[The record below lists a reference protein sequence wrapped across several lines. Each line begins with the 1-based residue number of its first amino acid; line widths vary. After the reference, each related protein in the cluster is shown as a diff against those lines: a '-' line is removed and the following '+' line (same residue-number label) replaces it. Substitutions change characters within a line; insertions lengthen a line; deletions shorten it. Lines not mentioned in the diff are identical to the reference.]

1 MKTKEFFKN
10 FNILSKK
17 YLIFVFL
24 IILAIA
30 IVHNILVYVSYRSH
44 KDSLE
49 KKYLSY
55 AILAG
60 NSYEIFLDNVFHQA
74 EFYGKKINN
83 NYNEEA
89 INELLKNNF
98 SFNTNLDTLR
108 LINWI
113 KFDFISSKNPKFYD
127 NNLAFLS
134 KNEPWKI
141 HFDAIELSSNKTYLP
156 LSFGIVNKYQKFVG
170 TLYSRIDITSLIS
183 FLQKNFKEENITIAI
198 IDNNKNIIAQTP
210 EKIDVPIKFFNDINL
225 ENQSGNINKEYEP
238 NNKIFIAYKKLESYP
253 FTIIVAENKNIIFEP
268 VKNNINR
275 YFFGLFFAIVS
286 ISIILLAFYQIL
298 ISPIIHLFN
307 LANNILN
314 SDEKIIYN
322 PSKKHHFNEI
332 KKLEQALLKIN
343 DYKIELKDTNNQ
355 LINKTDELEKLTQSL
370 ELENSKL
377 SRAYELKDEMQKKSS
392 TSINFNP
399 HEIIQ
404 ECLEMIY
411 PEIYSRQIIIE
422 NGIKEMPKINIPQN
436 IFTQIIINLLSR
448 SFIFCKKNDKIILNN
463 NYTEIDEI
471 DYVSIIIE
479 DCGVGDES
487 FRKKILQNSCT
498 AEETIRL
505 IQAHSGFFKFIDQE
519 NGVKYCMLLPAQSNN
534 KHKENSKIINMF
546 PDKNK

>member
-498 AEETIRL
+498 AEETIKL

-534 KHKENSKIINMF
+534 KYKENSKIINMF

>member
-30 IVHNILVYVSYRSH
+30 IIHNILVYVSYRSH

-170 TLYSRIDITSLIS
+170 TLYSKIDITSLIS

-436 IFTQIIINLLSR
+436 IFTQIIINILSR

-479 DCGVGDES
+479 DCGMGDES

-498 AEETIRL
+498 AEETIKL

-534 KHKENSKIINMF
+534 KYKENSKIINMF

>member
-30 IVHNILVYVSYRSH
+30 IVHNILIYVSYRSH

-83 NYNEEA
+83 NYNEQA

-98 SFNTNLDTLR
+98 SFNTNLDSLR

-127 NNLAFLS
+127 NNLAILS

-286 ISIILLAFYQIL
+286 ISIILLVFYQIL

-479 DCGVGDES
+479 DCGMGDES

-498 AEETIRL
+498 AEETIKL
-505 IQAHSGFFKFIDQE
+505 IQAHRGFFKFIDQE
-519 NGVKYCMLLPAQSNN
+519 DGVKYCMLLPAQSNN
-534 KHKENSKIINMF
+534 KYKENSKIINMF
-546 PDKNK
+546 PEKNK

>member
-370 ELENSKL
+370 EHENSKL

-534 KHKENSKIINMF
+534 KYKENSKIINMF

>member
-1 MKTKEFFKN
+1 LNFLTICKNIFKYLLYNKMKTKEFFKN

-298 ISPIIHLFN
+298 ISPII
-307 LANNILN
+307 
-314 SDEKIIYN
+314 Y
-322 PSKKHHFNEI
+322 
-332 KKLEQALLKIN
+332 LKS
-343 DYKIELKDTNNQ
+343 NQ
-355 LINKTDELEKLTQSL
+355 
-370 ELENSKL
+370 
-377 SRAYELKDEMQKKSS
+377 
-392 TSINFNP
+392 
-399 HEIIQ
+399 H
-404 ECLEMIY
+404 
-411 PEIYSRQIIIE
+411 
-422 NGIKEMPKINIPQN
+422 
-436 IFTQIIINLLSR
+436 
-448 SFIFCKKNDKIILNN
+448 
-463 NYTEIDEI
+463 
-471 DYVSIIIE
+471 
-479 DCGVGDES
+479 
-487 FRKKILQNSCT
+487 
-498 AEETIRL
+498 
-505 IQAHSGFFKFIDQE
+505 
-519 NGVKYCMLLPAQSNN
+519 
-534 KHKENSKIINMF
+534 
-546 PDKNK
+546 